1 MEGGEGQDTGE
12 PQRRCLSDLM
22 CSRGIYLC
30 GHSAG
35 AHLAAM
41 MLLTDWSKHG
51 VTPNLKGARGWAWLA
66 AFASLVGLR
75 VAARSCPLAWR
86 PPTSSTRCLAQ

>member
-66 AFASLVGLR
+66 AFEGL
-75 VAARSCPLAWR
+75 CPVLPSGLEA
-86 PPTSSTRCLAQ
+86 PDSSTRCLAQ